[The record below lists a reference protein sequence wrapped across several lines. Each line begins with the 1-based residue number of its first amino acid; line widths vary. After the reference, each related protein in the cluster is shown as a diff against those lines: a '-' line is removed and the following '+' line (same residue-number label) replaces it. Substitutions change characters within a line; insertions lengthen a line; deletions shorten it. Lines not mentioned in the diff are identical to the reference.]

1 MTSEINVRSLAFETL
16 QDILNDKAY
25 SNIVINEVLSE
36 YELTRADKG
45 LLTELVY
52 GTLKR
57 KYTLDYILKPFVQTK
72 LKGWVRQL
80 LWMSIYQYVYL
91 DKIPEH
97 AIINEAVNIAKYKG
111 GPHNGNVVNGI
122 LRNVMRTSYLI
133 LVKLR

>member
-52 GTLKR
+52 GTLK
-57 KYTLDYILKPFVQTK
+57 KN
-72 LKGWVRQL
+72 
-80 LWMSIYQYVYL
+80 
-91 DKIPEH
+91 IP
-97 AIINEAVNIAKYKG
+97 
-111 GPHNGNVVNGI
+111 
-122 LRNVMRTSYLI
+122 
-133 LVKLR
+133 